1 MDPEPEVKDQY
12 KEAYKEYV
20 QFIRYSGLCTKKC
33 QRNPHLITLKQQIS

>member
-12 KEAYKEYV
+12 KEAYKEYA